1 MKLNSEMSLL
11 KTSDETYLHD
21 QHKKIK
27 QEKKKTLTLSASN
40 AINEI

>member
-27 QEKKKTLTLSASN
+27 QEKKKN
-40 AINEI
+40 PHVVCQQRYQ